1 MEENMEVK
9 ELATLES
16 LQADLIQQINEGM
29 TPEEAGAIMG
39 TFESVSKALAEQRK
53 AENERARIEAD
64 IAKSVRETEAADKR
78 SKRELIGNGVR
89 AGGQLGAAIVA
100 GWVSIVTVARII
112 NAEDHDKLVLSKA
125 IGFVLK
131 PRG

>member
-9 ELATLES
+9 DLATLES
-16 LQADLIQQINEGM
+16 LQKDLIQQINEGM
-29 TPEEAGAIMG
+29 TPEESGAVMD
-39 TFESVSKALAEQRK
+39 TFDRVSKALSEQRK

-78 SKRELIGNGVR
+78 SKRELISNGVR
-89 AGGQLGAAIVA
+89 AGGQVGAAIVA

-125 IGFVLK
+125 LGFVLK

>member
-1 MEENMEVK
+1 MEEETKQV
-9 ELATLES
+9 TLEELQQS
-16 LQADLIQQINEGM
+16 LMQQIDAGM
-29 TPEEAGAIMG
+29 TPEESGAVMD
-39 TFESVSKALAEQRK
+39 TFDRVSKALSEQRK
-53 AENERARIEAD
+53 AENEKARIEAD
-64 IAKSVRETEAADKR
+64 IAKSVREAEAADKR

-89 AGGQLGAAIVA
+89 AGGQIGATIVA

>member
-1 MEENMEVK
+1 MDENMEVK
-9 ELATLES
+9 EEATLES
-16 LQADLIQQINEGM
+16 LQRDLIQQIDSGM
-29 TPEEAGAIMG
+29 TPEEAGAIMD
-39 TFESVSKALAEQRK
+39 TFDRVSKALSEQRK

-64 IAKSVRETEAADKR
+64 IAKSVRETEATDKR
-78 SKRELIGNGVR
+78 SKRDLIGNGVR
-89 AGGQLGAAIVA
+89 AGGQVGAAIVA

-125 IGFVLK
+125 LGFVLK

>member
-1 MEENMEVK
+1 MEEKLEQ
-9 ELATLES
+9 ATLES
-16 LQADLIQQINEGM
+16 LQKDLIQQINEGM
-29 TPEEAGAIMG
+29 TPEESGAVMD
-39 TFESVSKALAEQRK
+39 TFDRVSKALSEQRK

-78 SKRELIGNGVR
+78 SKRELISNGVR
-89 AGGQLGAAIVA
+89 AGGQVGAAIVA

-125 IGFVLK
+125 LGFVLK

>member
-1 MEENMEVK
+1 MEENMETK

-16 LQADLIQQINEGM
+16 LQRDLIQQINEGM
-29 TPEEAGAIMG
+29 TPEESGPIMD
-39 TFESVSKALAEQRK
+39 TFDRVSKALSEQRK

-78 SKRELIGNGVR
+78 SKRELISNGVR
-89 AGGQLGAAIVA
+89 AGGQVGAAIVA

-125 IGFVLK
+125 LGFVLK

>member
-9 ELATLES
+9 EATLES
-16 LQADLIQQINEGM
+16 LQKDLMQQIDAGM
-29 TPEEAGAIMG
+29 TPEEAGAIMN
-39 TFESVSKALAEQRK
+39 TFECVSKALSEQRK

-112 NAEDHDKLVLSKA
+112 NAEYHDKLVLSKA
-125 IGFVLK
+125 LGFVLK

>member
-1 MEENMEVK
+1 MEENMEAK
-9 ELATLES
+9 DLATLES
-16 LQADLIQQINEGM
+16 LQRDLIQQINEGM
-29 TPEEAGAIMG
+29 TPEESGAIMD
-39 TFESVSKALAEQRK
+39 TFDRVSKALSEQRK

-64 IAKSVRETEAADKR
+64 IAKSVREAEAADKR